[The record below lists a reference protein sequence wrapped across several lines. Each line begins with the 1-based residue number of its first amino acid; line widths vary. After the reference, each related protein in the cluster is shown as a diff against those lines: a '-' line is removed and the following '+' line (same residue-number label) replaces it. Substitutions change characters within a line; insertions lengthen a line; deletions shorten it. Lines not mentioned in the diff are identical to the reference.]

1 MVGVR
6 IRELERIYGI
16 KHGNNQISTSNNFKS
31 QENIAKDM
39 GVTVQ
44 TLQNYKMLFEMIPEL
59 SDLVDTGIAKIIVLN
74 KKEHVFENAIDTNV
88 CLDV

>member
-74 KKEHVFENAIDTNV
+74 KKRTCVRK
-88 CLDV
+88 CY